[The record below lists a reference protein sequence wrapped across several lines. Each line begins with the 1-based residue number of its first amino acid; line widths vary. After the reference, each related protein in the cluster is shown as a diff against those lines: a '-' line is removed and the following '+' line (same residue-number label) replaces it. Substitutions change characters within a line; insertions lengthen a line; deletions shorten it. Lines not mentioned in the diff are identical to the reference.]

1 MTTYVDTSTLLKLVV
16 DEEGSDRAAVIWS
29 SAASVAAVALIE
41 VEARAALAAAVRA
54 GRLTPNQH
62 AEAKTELGALIA
74 DLYVVEVTSTV
85 IADAAQLAEVDGL
98 RGYDA
103 VHLAAALMIGA
114 VMLTSADASLCDA
127 AERHGLHVANP
138 LLR

>member
-1 MTTYVDTSTLLKLVV
+1 MITYVDTSTLLKLVV

-29 SAASVAAVALIE
+29 SAESVAAVSLIE
-41 VEARAALAAAVRA
+41 VEARSALAAAARA
-54 GRLTPNQH
+54 GRLTPEQH
-62 AEAKTELGALIA
+62 TEAKTELGALIA
-74 DLYVVEVTSTV
+74 DLYIVEVTSRV
-85 IADAAQLAEVDGL
+85 IADAAQLAEVDRL

-114 VMLTSADASLCDA
+114 VVLTSADAALCDG

-138 LLR
+138 LLS